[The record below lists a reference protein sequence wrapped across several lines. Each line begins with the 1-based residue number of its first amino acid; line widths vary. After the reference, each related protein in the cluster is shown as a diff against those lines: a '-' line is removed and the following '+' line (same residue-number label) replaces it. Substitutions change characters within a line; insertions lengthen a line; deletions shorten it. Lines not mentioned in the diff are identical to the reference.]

1 MRSVLEAPAPI
12 ERTTASKQPGGR
24 PSLLAFVADGET
36 ETQLQECIDQLT
48 PGKGAIMRGG
58 ITKAIAHLSQQRSP
72 DILIVD
78 VSGVELPVSKVSA
91 LAEVCEPGVAVIAIG
106 DRNEIGLYRDLLHAG
121 VADYVVKPITPSCW
135 PRR

>member
-1 MRSVLEAPAPI
+1 
-12 ERTTASKQPGGR
+12 
-24 PSLLAFVADGET
+24 
-36 ETQLQECIDQLT
+36 
-48 PGKGAIMRGG
+48 MRGG

-78 VSGVELPVSKVSA
+78 VSGVELPVSKVNA

-121 VADYVVKPITPSCW
+121 VADYVVKPISLQLLAKTLTSGRVRAGEASAKIGRASCRERGW
-135 PRR
+135 NAGGDGARA